1 MQSSTA
7 GTGDDTHQFSPHLQ
21 SPEGSDAGGPRSRTP
36 AIATGTPP
44 FFKPEFE
51 EAYQFILRHY
61 QVPERE
67 VAVFLP
73 CSVKKPYSAS
83 PSHRLFDG
91 VISRALPPE
100 RTHIV
105 VFGTC
110 GVVPRELELMYPY
123 ASYRYMLGR
132 CPDPAVHRSF
142 LRIETV
148 RLEGYLKKTAGTY
161 RHRVAYCL
169 GEFREAMQAASARTG
184 IPVICVP
191 SDTTIA
197 ACRDPSARFPDGSLS
212 RAEYLEE
219 FAAVLRGL

>member
-7 GTGDDTHQFSPHLQ
+7 GTGDDSHSFSSHHQSHDEHDARGPQ
-21 SPEGSDAGGPRSRTP
+21 SRAP

-61 QVPERE
+61 RIPERE

-73 CSVKKPYSAS
+73 CSVKKPYSS
-83 PSHRLFDG
+83 SSSHRRFDQ

-100 RTHIV
+100 QVHVV

-148 RLEGYLKKTAGTY
+148 RLEGYLKKTATTY
-161 RHRVAYCL
+161 QHRVAYCL
-169 GEFREAMQAASARTG
+169 GEFREAMRAASARTG
-184 IPVICVP
+184 IKVTLVP
-191 SDTTIA
+191 SDEAIA

-212 RAEYLEE
+212 MAEYLEE
-219 FAAVLRGL
+219 FEAVLRSL